1 MDQYSSCFFF
11 DYTAGPW
18 VPKSITTKMTKIPC
32 TSSKKFNTKRGE
44 KKGNIMIKDSVLV

>member
-1 MDQYSSCFFF
+1 MDEYFICYLI